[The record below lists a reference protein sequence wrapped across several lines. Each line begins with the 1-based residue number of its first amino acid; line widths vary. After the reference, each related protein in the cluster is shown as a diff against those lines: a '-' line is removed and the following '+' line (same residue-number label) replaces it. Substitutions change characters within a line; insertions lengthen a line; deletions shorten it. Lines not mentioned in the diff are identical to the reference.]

1 MSTMQA
7 FQNTKGKGKTICKR
21 TIKNSVWS
29 HLYKT
34 QEQDDDTICWVEKA
48 DYQVKETTADQ
59 TNKCKPVE
67 NRLGTAKNSNNDKKK
82 RLQHLTVNAKEKDK

>member
-1 MSTMQA
+1 M
-7 FQNTKGKGKTICKR
+7 KGKGKTICKR

-34 QEQDDDTICWVEKA
+34 QKQDDEAICWDEKA
-48 DYQVKETTADQ
+48 DYQVKETIAGQSSILTDQ

-67 NRLGTAKNSNNDKKK
+67 NRLGTTKNSNNDKKK
-82 RLQHLTVNAKEKDK
+82 RL